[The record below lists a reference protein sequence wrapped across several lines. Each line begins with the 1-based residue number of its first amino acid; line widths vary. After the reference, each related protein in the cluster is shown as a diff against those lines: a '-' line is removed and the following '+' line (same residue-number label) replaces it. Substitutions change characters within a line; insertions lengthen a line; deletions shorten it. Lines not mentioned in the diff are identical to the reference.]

1 MKQVFFWAVLCL
13 LLATTAQAAP
23 VTVKSAWLDEYE
35 ALPAWYAHERQW
47 DAEAGISLDMR
58 IYPSGKFLMDNMSSI
73 KWDVA
78 GLGGAPA
85 VPGMLRKQA
94 IVVGIGSDEAAANA
108 VYVRPD
114 SPLLTAF
121 QQKLSA
127 RDYARLVTGKVV
139 LCPRGTSAH
148 QLLLLWLDRMGL
160 SEESISLMDTPPAES
175 VGNLSGGV
183 GDMAV
188 LWSPETWAAEQ
199 AGLKALLTGKDL
211 GLVQPTLLM
220 ARCDYAEKN
229 PDGVRAFLA
238 CYLRAVEA
246 LRAMPAEELGALYRQ
261 FQKEF
266 CGKDISA
273 EQAARD
279 VASHTLYP
287 LDRQREVLASEGELL
302 TWLGDVIAFHERT
315 GELSRGQTRAIREL
329 SLVRA
334 DFLPASLPESHA
346 SDGQ

>member
-1 MKQVFFWAVLCL
+1 MKKLFFWAVLCL
-13 LLATTAQAAP
+13 LFATTAQAAP
-23 VTVKSAWLDEYE
+23 VTVNSAWLDEYE
-35 ALPAWYAHERQW
+35 ALPAWYAHARQW

-58 IYPSGKFLMDNMSSI
+58 IYPSGKYLMDNMSSI

-94 IVVGIGSDEAAANA
+94 FVVGIGSDEAAANA
-108 VYVRPD
+108 IYVRPD
-114 SPLLTAF
+114 SPLLAAF
-121 QQKLSA
+121 RQKLSA

-148 QLLLLWLDRMGL
+148 QLLLLWLDSMGL
-160 SEESISLMDTPPAES
+160 GEESITLLDTPPAES

-199 AGLKALLTGKDL
+199 AGLKPLLTGKDL

-220 ARCDYAEKN
+220 ARRDYAENN

-246 LRAMPAEELGALYRQ
+246 LQAMPAEELARLYRR

-266 CGKDISA
+266 CGKEISE
-273 EQAARD
+273 EQAVRD
-279 VASHTLYP
+279 VATHALYA
-287 LDRQREVLASEGELL
+287 LDRQRRVLASEGELL
-302 TWLGDVIAFHERT
+302 KWLGDVIAFHERT
-315 GELSRGQTRAIREL
+315 GELSRGQTRSIREL
-329 SLVRA
+329 RLVRP
-334 DFLPASLPESHA
+334 DFLPGAAAPA
-346 SDGQ
+346 GQ